1 MSEIL
6 ERREAQP
13 EHVDTPERVDVTR
26 LAVTGLAA
34 DGAVAPASGSAMQ
47 GFSSSQAAPQ
57 GSFLNHLWDARTA
70 RVLFTAL
77 IFLTV
82 LAFFRAAQETL
93 TLFLFAVLFA
103 YFLEPLVSRFE
114 KPLRGRGKAILAV
127 YLLLAA
133 VLAAVAFI
141 AGPKFSAEARALGTS
156 LPSLVNRLSSGELIA
171 NFGQTHHWS
180 EDRVNQIQAFLV
192 DHKSDFA
199 SYGKAIAAKV
209 AAPASHIWW
218 LILIPILSLFFLKG
232 GKEIAQGTVALGRS
246 AKEKTVIQG
255 LLDDINVMLGSYIRS
270 QIILA
275 GLTLVAYTLVLSL
288 MRVPYAFI
296 LGPLAGFLEFI
307 PVVGP
312 AIAAVSVLG
321 ISILAGYPHAVWVF
335 LFLGAWRL
343 IQDYVNAPRIMGK
356 SLEIDPL
363 TQIFSVL
370 AGGEIGGVV
379 GALISVPVVAILRI
393 LWRRIRTTQEE
404 GPEATGSRAIDHLQQ
419 PSKV

>member
-1 MSEIL
+1 MPSGI
-6 ERREAQP
+6 
-13 EHVDTPERVDVTR
+13 TP
-26 LAVTGLAA
+26 AA
-34 DGAVAPASGSAMQ
+34 AGPLRTV
-47 GFSSSQAAPQ
+47 SSSPESSQ
-57 GSFLNHLWDARTA
+57 GTFLNHLWDARTA
-70 RVLFTAL
+70 RILFTAL
-77 IFLTV
+77 VFVTV

-103 YFLEPLVSRFE
+103 YFLEPLVARFE

-127 YLLLAA
+127 YLLLAV
-133 VLAAVAFI
+133 VLATVGVI
-141 AGPKFSAEARALGTS
+141 AGPKFSTEARSLGTS
-156 LPSLVNRLSSGELIA
+156 LPSLVNRLSSGELIS
-171 NFGQTHHWS
+171 NFGQAHHWS
-180 EDRVNQIQAFLV
+180 DDRVTQIQAFLV
-192 DHKSDFA
+192 DHKGDFA
-199 SYGKAIAAKV
+199 NYGKAFASKL

-232 GKEIAQGTVALGRS
+232 GKEIAQGAVAMGRS
-246 AKEKTVIQG
+246 SEEKTVIQG

-270 QIILA
+270 QIVLA

-288 MRVPYAFI
+288 LRVPYAFI

-312 AIAAVSVLG
+312 AVAAISVLG
-321 ISILAGYPHAVWVF
+321 ISVLAGYPHALWVF
-335 LFLGAWRL
+335 LFLAAWRL

-404 GPEATGSRAIDHLQQ
+404 GSDGAGLRAIDRIQQ